1 MLTHGGNTV
10 TLPLALSSLRELR
23 VIIMLGL
30 WELWQHIND
39 MVFDGATPSLQMTLR
54 NIDRE
59 GRNWR
64 ADGLLQGDLDFFFSG
79 LVRWML
85 WRVVDLNSS

>member
-23 VIIMLGL
+23 VNIMLGL

-39 MVFDGATPSLQMTLR
+39 MVFDGASPSLQMALGILIEKGGIGER
-54 NIDRE
+54 MGYYKVI
-59 GRNWR
+59 
-64 ADGLLQGDLDFFFSG
+64 
-79 LVRWML
+79 
-85 WRVVDLNSS
+85 